1 MSRSKAAKRGS
12 LTRPRRFGATSF
24 CPLSA
29 SWLRVL
35 PTRHAFSACR
45 AGYQDRPRPRENCGS
60 PHQPRL
66 RGLPWKKWCRSGRP
80 GSRFISSSTTSPLIK
95 RNCFAISSNSIRM
108 CSFTSRPPILAG
120 STKSNCGSPKS
131 SAKSW
136 PVASSPRPPIW
147 LANSAATSTPTRPTL
162 ATGNTLTS
170 SRRLR
175 TNEFSAAVH

>member
-1 MSRSKAAKRGS
+1 MSSGSGESKYPPAKLEALGCEPLKAAKRGS

-45 AGYQDRPRPRENCGS
+45 AGYQDRPRPRKNCGS

-95 RNCFAISSNSIRM
+95 RNRARSHGPRHLHLGPRSGSQ
-108 CSFTSRPPILAG
+108 TPPLHRA
-120 STKSNCGSPKS
+120 
-131 SAKSW
+131 
-136 PVASSPRPPIW
+136 
-147 LANSAATSTPTRPTL
+147 PTRPTL
-162 ATGNTLTS
+162 ATGNTLTP